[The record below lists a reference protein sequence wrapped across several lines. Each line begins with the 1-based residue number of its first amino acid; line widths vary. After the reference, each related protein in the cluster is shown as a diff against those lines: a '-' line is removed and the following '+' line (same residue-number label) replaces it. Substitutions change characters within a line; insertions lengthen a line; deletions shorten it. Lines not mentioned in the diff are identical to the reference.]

1 MRMLV
6 EWTMPLEPF
15 NSMVKDGTA
24 GAAIE
29 KAIGAIQPEAVY
41 FFARDGKRGGTMVV
55 DISDASKIPS
65 VAEPLFLAFDAN
77 VRFYPCM
84 TPEDLQNAGLDELG
98 KSYA

>member
-41 FFARDGKRGGTMVV
+41 FWLSCSSCGSEIG
-55 DISDASKIPS
+55 
-65 VAEPLFLAFDAN
+65 
-77 VRFYPCM
+77 
-84 TPEDLQNAGLDELG
+84 
-98 KSYA
+98 

>member
-1 MRMLV
+1 MTNV
-6 EWTMPLEPF
+6 H
-15 NSMVKDGTA
+15 
-24 GAAIE
+24 
-29 KAIGAIQPEAVY
+29 IQPPICTDRALELSWKDSNIRY
-41 FFARDGKRGGTMVV
+41 LDHLGNS
-55 DISDASKIPS
+55 DIASKIPS

>member
-1 MRMLV
+1 
-6 EWTMPLEPF
+6 
-15 NSMVKDGTA
+15 
-24 GAAIE
+24 
-29 KAIGAIQPEAVY
+29 
-41 FFARDGKRGGTMVV
+41 MVV

-77 VRFYPCM
+77 VRFHPCM

>member
-1 MRMLV
+1 MDDAARAFQL
-6 EWTMPLEPF
+6 
-15 NSMVKDGTA
+15 DGQ
-24 GAAIE
+24 GRHGRCRYR

-55 DISDASKIPS
+55 DLSDASKIPS

-98 KSYA
+98 KRYA